1 MDKITDFHA
10 AALYFIK
17 YTKVFGEY
25 FRAAGAEFTGI
36 SYFNGLVNT
45 SSIWYYIKKV

>member
-1 MDKITDFHA
+1 M
-10 AALYFIK
+10 LQRFILLSIR
-17 YTKVFGEY
+17 KVFGEY